1 MTNIEYYKDEFIYML
16 KKNKVMLCNCF
27 EDLNNHDDCDTCP
40 YDVESCEKEGCCN
53 YRKFIDWLLEE
64 HFDNRPSKVGKWIP
78 CSERLPE
85 KVDSYLVTMKN
96 VGEYRWIGISMYF
109 GDGKWAYDDDEKEVI
124 AWMPKPELW
133 DGDLE

>member
-27 EDLNNHDDCDTCP
+27 EALNNHDDCDTCP